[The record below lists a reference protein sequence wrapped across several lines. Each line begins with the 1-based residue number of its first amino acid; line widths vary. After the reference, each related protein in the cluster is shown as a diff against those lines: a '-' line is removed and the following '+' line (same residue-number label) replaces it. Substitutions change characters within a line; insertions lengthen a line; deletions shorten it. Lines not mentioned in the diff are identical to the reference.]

1 MVDDA
6 EKLIARTP
14 ETFKEKQNID
24 ARILHEVREIDL
36 KQRRLRVKKTDTGQ
50 TTWEPFEQLLVS
62 TGSISIRPDV
72 PGIDAKGIYG
82 VNTLQSG
89 LNVRRVVDEQQP
101 QKAVIIGGGYI
112 GLEMAEA
119 LIMRKLEVSLVERSE
134 QVMNTLD
141 PDMGELVS
149 EALMKVGVKLYRNE
163 SLTAFE
169 TDNGSVQAV
178 VTDQR
183 TLPTDLVI
191 LGMGVQPNTGLAQDA
206 GIPLGVKGAI
216 KVNDLMQTEIEGIW
230 AAGDCAEC
238 YHLMRR
244 QPFHIALGTV
254 ANKMG
259 RVAGINIG
267 GGYATF
273 PGIVGTAVS
282 KICDVEVARTGLQEK
297 EVQDLGLQYVT
308 GKIES
313 STRAGYY
320 PDSGRI
326 HVKLL
331 AEKGTGR
338 LLGGQIVGKEGAAKR
353 IDVLATALHAELT
366 LDAMINLDL
375 SYAPPYSPVWDPI
388 IIAARVAVKKL

>member
-62 TGSISIRPDV
+62 TGSIPIRPDV

>member
-1 MVDDA
+1 VVDDA
-6 EKLIARTP
+6 GKLIARTP

-62 TGSISIRPDV
+62 TGSIPIRPDV

>member
-14 ETFKEKQNID
+14 ETFKDKQNID
-24 ARILHEVREIDL
+24 ARVLHEVREIDL
-36 KQRRLRVKKTDTGQ
+36 KNRRLRVKTPDAGQ
-50 TTWEPFEQLLVS
+50 TTWEPFAQLLVS
-62 TGSISIRPDV
+62 SGSIPIRPDV

-89 LNVRRVVDEQQP
+89 LKVRRVVDEQRP

-149 EALMKVGVKLYRNE
+149 EALMKVGVKLYRDE

-169 TDNGSVQAV
+169 TDDGSVQAV

-183 TLPTDLVI
+183 TLPADLVI
-191 LGMGVQPNTGLAQDA
+191 LGMGVQPNTGLAQEA
-206 GIPLGVKGAI
+206 GIPLGAKGAI
-216 KVNDLMQTEIEGIW
+216 KVNDLMQTDIEGIW

-238 YHLMRR
+238 YHLMSR

-273 PGIVGTAVS
+273 PGVVGTAVS

-375 SYAPPYSPVWDPI
+375 SYAPPYAPVWDPI

>member
-1 MVDDA
+1 VVDDA

-24 ARILHEVREIDL
+24 ARVLHEVREIDL

>member
-178 VTDQR
+178 VTGA
-183 TLPTDLVI
+183 LP
-191 LGMGVQPNTGLAQDA
+191 
-206 GIPLGVKGAI
+206 
-216 KVNDLMQTEIEGIW
+216 
-230 AAGDCAEC
+230 
-238 YHLMRR
+238 
-244 QPFHIALGTV
+244 
-254 ANKMG
+254 
-259 RVAGINIG
+259 
-267 GGYATF
+267 
-273 PGIVGTAVS
+273 
-282 KICDVEVARTGLQEK
+282 IC
-297 EVQDLGLQYVT
+297 
-308 GKIES
+308 
-313 STRAGYY
+313 
-320 PDSGRI
+320 
-326 HVKLL
+326 
-331 AEKGTGR
+331 
-338 LLGGQIVGKEGAAKR
+338 
-353 IDVLATALHAELT
+353 
-366 LDAMINLDL
+366 
-375 SYAPPYSPVWDPI
+375 
-388 IIAARVAVKKL
+388 

>member
-14 ETFKEKQNID
+14 ETFKDKQNID
-24 ARILHEVREIDL
+24 ARVLHEVREIDL
-36 KQRRLRVKKTDTGQ
+36 KNRRLRVKTPDAGQ
-50 TTWEPFEQLLVS
+50 TTWEPFAQLLVS
-62 TGSISIRPDV
+62 SGSIPIRPDV

-89 LNVRRVVDEQQP
+89 LKVRRVVDEQRP

-149 EALMKVGVKLYRNE
+149 EALMKVGVKLYRDE

-169 TDNGSVQAV
+169 TDDGSVQAV

-183 TLPTDLVI
+183 TLPADLVI
-191 LGMGVQPNTGLAQDA
+191 LGMGVQPNTGLAQEA
-206 GIPLGVKGAI
+206 GIPLGAKGAI
-216 KVNDLMQTEIEGIW
+216 KVNDLMQTDIEGIW

-238 YHLMRR
+238 YHLMSR

-273 PGIVGTAVS
+273 PGVVGTAVS

-375 SYAPPYSPVWDPI
+375 SYAPPYAPVWDPV

>member
-1 MVDDA
+1 VVDDA

-14 ETFKEKQNID
+14 ETFKDKQNID
-24 ARILHEVREIDL
+24 ARVLHEVREIDL
-36 KQRRLRVKKTDTGQ
+36 KNRRLRVKTPDAGQ
-50 TTWEPFEQLLVS
+50 TTWEPFAQLLVS
-62 TGSISIRPDV
+62 SGSIPIRPDV

-89 LNVRRVVDEQQP
+89 LKVRRVVDEQRP

-149 EALMKVGVKLYRNE
+149 EALMKVGVKLYRDE

-169 TDNGSVQAV
+169 TDDGSVQAV

-183 TLPTDLVI
+183 TLPADLVI
-191 LGMGVQPNTGLAQDA
+191 LGMGVQPNTGLAQEA
-206 GIPLGVKGAI
+206 GIPLGAKGAI
-216 KVNDLMQTEIEGIW
+216 KVNDLMQTDIEGIW

-238 YHLMRR
+238 YHLMSR

-273 PGIVGTAVS
+273 PGVVGTAVS

-375 SYAPPYSPVWDPI
+375 SYAPPYAPVWDPV

>member
-24 ARILHEVREIDL
+24 ARVLHEVREIDL

-62 TGSISIRPDV
+62 TGSIPIRPDV

-216 KVNDLMQTEIEGIW
+216 KVNDLMQTDIEGIW

-353 IDVLATALHAELT
+353 IDVLATALHAELA

>member
-24 ARILHEVREIDL
+24 ARVLHEVREIDL

-62 TGSISIRPDV
+62 TGSIPIRPDV

-89 LNVRRVVDEQQP
+89 LNVRRMVDEQQP

-216 KVNDLMQTEIEGIW
+216 KVNDLMQTDIESIW

>member
-24 ARILHEVREIDL
+24 ARVLHEVREIDL

>member
-1 MVDDA
+1 VVDDA

-62 TGSISIRPDV
+62 TGSIPIRPDV

>member
-1 MVDDA
+1 VVDDA

-24 ARILHEVREIDL
+24 ARVLHEVREIDL

-62 TGSISIRPDV
+62 TGSIPIRPDV

>member
-1 MVDDA
+1 VVDDA

-141 PDMGELVS
+141 SDMGELVS